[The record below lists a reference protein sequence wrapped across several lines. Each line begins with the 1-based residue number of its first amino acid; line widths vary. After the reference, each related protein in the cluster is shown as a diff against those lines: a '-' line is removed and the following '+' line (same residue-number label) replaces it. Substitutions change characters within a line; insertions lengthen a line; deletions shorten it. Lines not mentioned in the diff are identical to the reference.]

1 MRLKLLALVL
11 VGMSLN
17 TNANEISTEVQRH
30 NWVELGV
37 GTVSTLELKTTRDNR
52 GWALAFSA
60 YDDFEIVGDGKLD
73 KNGAAIDDGGS
84 EIALMRTFSKHGRWF
99 YSDASIGIGYMDTTQ
114 AENCVVASTGGLFGS
129 TYRCDEKRKKGLSI
143 PMEVDIAF
151 GRYVGIGLK
160 LRASIGPESVAGVA
174 LTIPLGGFTKK

>member
-1 MRLKLLALVL
+1 MRLKLLALAL
-11 VGMSLN
+11 VSVSLGASADEDN
-17 TNANEISTEVQRH
+17 SVFKRN
-30 NWVELGV
+30 NWIELGV
-37 GTVSTLELKTTRDNR
+37 GTVSTLEFKTTRDNR

-60 YDDFEIVGDGKLD
+60 YDDFEILGDGKLD
-73 KNGAAIDDGGS
+73 NNGVAIDDGGS

-114 AENCVVASTGGLFGS
+114 AENCIVATTGGLFGS

-151 GRYVGIGLK
+151 GRYAGIGLK
-160 LRASIGPESVAGVA
+160 LRASVGPESVAGVA
-174 LTIPLGGFTKK
+174 LTIPLGGFAKK